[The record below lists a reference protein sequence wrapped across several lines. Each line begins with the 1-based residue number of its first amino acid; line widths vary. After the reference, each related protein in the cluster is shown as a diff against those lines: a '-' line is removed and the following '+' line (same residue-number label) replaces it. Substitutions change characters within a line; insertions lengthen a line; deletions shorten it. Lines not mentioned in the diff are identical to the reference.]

1 MASMVRQA
9 GLRGDVHVAKVRRP
23 GFALMSVLDLNADL
37 GEGFG
42 AWRLTDDLG
51 LLDVV
56 TSANVA
62 CGFHAGDPVTMR
74 RVAAAAAER
83 GVAVG
88 AHVAYRDLAG
98 FGRRAM
104 TVPPAELAADVL
116 YQVGALDACC
126 RAAGTRVR
134 YVKPHG
140 ALYNAATVDDEVAAA
155 VCDGIAA
162 FGGLLPVLGLAGSE
176 LLRAAE
182 AIDLPGVPEGFPDR
196 AYRPD
201 GTLVT
206 RGEPGAV
213 LEDPAAVA
221 EHAISLAAGPAEL
234 RSLCVHGDA
243 PAAGAAARAVR
254 AALEAADVRLEAFA

>member
-1 MASMVRQA
+1 MVRD
-9 GLRGDVHVAKVRRP
+9 GPPHGDVHVAKVRGR
-23 GFALMSVLDLNADL
+23 GFALMSVVDLNADL

-42 AWRLTDDLG
+42 AWRLTDDAG

-74 RVAAAAAER
+74 RVAALAAER

-104 TVPPAELAADVL
+104 AVAPEELAADVL
-116 YQVGALDACC
+116 YQVGALDGCC
-126 RAAGTRVR
+126 RSEGTRVR

-140 ALYNAATVDDEVAAA
+140 ALYNAAVADDEIAAA
-155 VCDGIAA
+155 VCDGVAA
-162 FGGLLPVLGLAGSE
+162 FGGLLPVLGLPGSE

-196 AYRPD
+196 AYRDD
-201 GTLVT
+201 GTLMA

-213 LEDPAAVA
+213 LDDPDEIAAHAVA
-221 EHAISLAAGPAEL
+221 LASGV
-234 RSLCVHGDA
+234 RSLCVHGDGPTA
-243 PAAGAAARAVR
+243 VEAARAVR
-254 AALEAADVRLEAFA
+254 AALEADGVRLEPFA